1 MTTTPNPYAADLGT
15 RDALEALADTPERI
29 RAAVQNW
36 TDAQFEGSYAP
47 GKWSIRQVLIH
58 LAQTELALT
67 TRVRFALSQADY
79 AAQAF
84 AQDDWIPLDAQADA
98 RTALEAYTALRRFNL
113 AMFRSLTPAQRGRT
127 FTHPEYGTLTVDWV
141 AHQIAGHDIHHLKQ
155 IGRSLITDHS
165 SKDH

>member
-1 MTTTPNPYAADLGT
+1 MRMTTTPNPYATDLGT
-15 RDALEALADTPERI
+15 RHALEALADTPEQI

-36 TDAQFEGSYAP
+36 TDAQFERSYAP

-67 TRVRFALSQADY
+67 TRVRFALSQPGY

-84 AQDDWIPLDAQADA
+84 AQDDWIPLDGQSDA

-113 AMFRSLTPAQRGRT
+113 AMFRGLTPAQRGRT

-141 AHQIAGHDIHHLKQ
+141 ANQIAGHDIHHLKQ
-155 IGRSLITDHS
+155 IERT
-165 SKDH
+165 K

>member
-1 MTTTPNPYAADLGT
+1 MRMTTMPNPYAADLGT
-15 RDALEALADTPERI
+15 RQALEALADTPHKI
-29 RAAVQNW
+29 RAAVENW
-36 TDAQFEGSYAP
+36 TDAQFERSYAP

-67 TRVRFALSQADY
+67 TRVRFALSQPGY

-84 AQDDWIPLDAQADA
+84 SQDDWIPLDAQSDA

-113 AMFRSLTPAQRGRT
+113 AMFRDLTPAQRGRS

-141 AHQIAGHDIHHLKQ
+141 VNQIAGHDIHHLKQ
-155 IGRSLITDHS
+155 IERT
-165 SKDH
+165 K